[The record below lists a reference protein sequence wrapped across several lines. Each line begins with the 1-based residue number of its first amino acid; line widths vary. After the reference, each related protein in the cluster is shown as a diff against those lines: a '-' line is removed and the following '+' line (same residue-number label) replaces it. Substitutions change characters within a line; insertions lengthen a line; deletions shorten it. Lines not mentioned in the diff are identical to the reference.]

1 MAQLKGSMS
10 HVLTP
15 WNDLWPSYNSN
26 CIQSENVLE
35 ENISAEHMNNSS
47 CLQRYKSGSWD
58 LLQRSSVLSVYIY
71 RSCSSSTLL
80 RVTTQRTIS
89 LRTTKKKLTRC
100 YELLK
105 DPALSETQVNSIT
118 KICLRIQKE

>member
-58 LLQRSSVLSVYIY
+58 LLRRSSVLSVY
-71 RSCSSSTLL
+71 TLQGL
-80 RVTTQRTIS
+80 FVFHPLESYHAKDYQS
-89 LRTTKKKLTRC
+89 EN
-100 YELLK
+100 YEEKAHQML
-105 DPALSETQVNSIT
+105 
-118 KICLRIQKE
+118 

>member
-1 MAQLKGSMS
+1 MVQLKGSMS

-47 CLQRYKSGSWD
+47 
-58 LLQRSSVLSVYIY
+58 
-71 RSCSSSTLL
+71 
-80 RVTTQRTIS
+80 
-89 LRTTKKKLTRC
+89 
-100 YELLK
+100 
-105 DPALSETQVNSIT
+105 
-118 KICLRIQKE
+118 